1 MPHLLLYTFSIFREL
16 ENNLFSHK
24 AHEKSE
30 CDFFLRH
37 SKMRAGLTKPSSCL
51 SKETRARHAW
61 AHLPTNATLRP
72 KTRATARQRALAA
85 ITFSEIWMFKTK
97 RDLKS
102 TCLVLYLG
110 SKILEIDP
118 SVIFV
123 HWFFCIIKKRKNDG
137 NWIYNKIIKYSSQKT
152 IFQ

>member
-1 MPHLLLYTFSIFREL
+1 
-16 ENNLFSHK
+16 
-24 AHEKSE
+24 
-30 CDFFLRH
+30 
-37 SKMRAGLTKPSSCL
+37 MRVGLTKPSSCL

-97 RDLKS
+97 RDQKS

-110 SKILEIDP
+110 SKILEIDS

-123 HWFFCIIKKRKNDG
+123 H
-137 NWIYNKIIKYSSQKT
+137 
-152 IFQ
+152 